1 MRLEIITPVNLL
13 YSDEI
18 TLVKLPGVKG
28 SFEILKNHAPIVS
41 SLASGQIKVIDSN
54 KKTHSFEIQG
64 GVVECKSNNI
74 IVLANEGKSILDE
87 NI

>member
-1 MRLEIITPVNLL
+1 MRLEIITPVKTL

-18 TLVKLPGVKG
+18 SLVKLPGMKG

-41 SLASGQIKVIDSN
+41 SLAAGPVKVIDSN
-54 KKTHSFEIQG
+54 KKEHFFEIQG

-74 IVLANEGKSILDE
+74 IVLANDGEPIQ
-87 NI
+87 NINN